1 MLGKLEIKHH
11 REWRGYAMLSGQI
24 FLKRLHTRYKLVP
37 QARPSIRLNA
47 LQLLLSSEHLLLLV
61 DFPPFNKEHPVK
73 LVFNLKFPKL
83 KSYHNF
89 GINVVSI
96 VYNKNPV
103 TLKFDKNIVPGPV
116 TMYMYLHV

>member
-1 MLGKLEIKHH
+1 MTAAIGHRRAASYFSHQPKKH
-11 REWRGYAMLSGQI
+11 
-24 FLKRLHTRYKLVP
+24 K
-37 QARPSIRLNA
+37 
-47 LQLLLSSEHLLLLV
+47 LLLLLLLLLLV

-103 TLKFDKNIVPGPV
+103 TLKFDKNVVPGPV

>member
-1 MLGKLEIKHH
+1 MEINL
-11 REWRGYAMLSGQI
+11 R
-24 FLKRLHTRYKLVP
+24 T
-37 QARPSIRLNA
+37 
-47 LQLLLSSEHLLLLV
+47 LLLLLLV

-96 VYNKNPV
+96 VYNKKSSH
-103 TLKFDKNIVPGPV
+103 LKIR
-116 TMYMYLHV
+116 